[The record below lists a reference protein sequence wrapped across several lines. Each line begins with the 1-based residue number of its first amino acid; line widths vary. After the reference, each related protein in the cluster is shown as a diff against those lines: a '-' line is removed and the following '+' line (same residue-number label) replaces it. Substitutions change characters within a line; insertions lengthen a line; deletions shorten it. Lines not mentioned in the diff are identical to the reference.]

1 MRQRERQLSFVR
13 PGRTL
18 VMVVGT
24 VALLGACGGSATKS
38 LRVWEKSEAAK
49 PQATKPQATK
59 PQPYY
64 TAIDGL
70 KLYKEPRRSKAHLA
84 QRPLHQKVYRS
95 KLEGGYAYVKVDGS
109 DMKGWVDNAQL
120 IWRLPAEPPDAPAVV
135 EEDAGEPVVEEA
147 VAPPE
152 PERSPDAPSS
162 VSDTEPDSPDAPS
175 SVSDTE
181 PEPPASPSVF
191 DRF

>member
-1 MRQRERQLSFVR
+1 MRNRERQFPFVH
-13 PGRTL
+13 PGRAL
-18 VMVVGT
+18 LMVVGT
-24 VALLGACGGSATKS
+24 VALLGAFGCGSATKS
-38 LRVWEKSEAAK
+38 LRVWEKSETA
-49 PQATKPQATK
+49 KPQATK

-84 QRPLHQKVYRS
+84 QLPLHQKVYRS

-109 DMKGWVDNAQL
+109 DMKGWVDTAQL
-120 IWRLPAEPPDAPAVV
+120 IWCLPVKPPDAPVVV

-147 VAPPE
+147 AAQPE

-162 VSDTEPDSPDAPS
+162 AFDTEL
-175 SVSDTE
+175 
-181 PEPPASPSVF
+181 EPPASPSVF